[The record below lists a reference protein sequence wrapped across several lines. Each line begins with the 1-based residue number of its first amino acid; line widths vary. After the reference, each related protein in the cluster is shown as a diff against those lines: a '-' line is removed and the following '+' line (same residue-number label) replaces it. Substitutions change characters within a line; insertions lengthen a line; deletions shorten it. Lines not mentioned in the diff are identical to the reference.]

1 MKNKEPKFFSIDYK
15 IQYTIQES
23 GRIIIKADSES
34 EALKIYQ
41 KHKNKV
47 YNISNQCYQNVKNI
61 IDEFDVNSKVKRS
74 NGSKIKQSIKYN
86 IGKTTEIPLCDV
98 EYYIN
103 KDGIPFHITQL
114 RQR

>member
-1 MKNKEPKFFSIDYK
+1 MKNKEHKFFSIDYK
-15 IQYTIQES
+15 IQYTIQENS
-23 GRIIIKADSES
+23 RIIIKADSES
-34 EALKIYQ
+34 EALKIFK

-47 YNISNQCYQNVKNI
+47 DNISNQCWKNVKNI

-86 IGKTTEIPLCDV
+86 IGKTTKIPLSNV

-103 KDGIPFHITQL
+103 KDGIPYCITQL
-114 RQR
+114 H